1 MRSSGGQEEE
11 EGAWLRLEKL
21 SIVPLQRAKEN
32 TSVEPAANQ
41 RPPTSSTPRPAAY
54 ITVSAGSSTSQWHNT
69 AASARR
75 ARTRL
80 IRAHHGTM
88 ADTKLDSGSDLSVKD
103 LKEKKLVEEK
113 ENGKDAATNGK
124 EKEENGEP
132 EVDDEED
139 EEVDEEDEE
148 DDVEGDEEDEEE
160 DEDETEGGT
169 KRAAEDD
176 DDDDEDDVET
186 KKQKT
191 DDDD

>member
-1 MRSSGGQEEE
+1 
-11 EGAWLRLEKL
+11 
-21 SIVPLQRAKEN
+21 
-32 TSVEPAANQ
+32 
-41 RPPTSSTPRPAAY
+41 
-54 ITVSAGSSTSQWHNT
+54 
-69 AASARR
+69 
-75 ARTRL
+75 
-80 IRAHHGTM
+80 M
-88 ADTKLDSGSDLSVKD
+88 ADTKLDSVSDLSAKE

-124 EKEENGEP
+124 VTVASALFPLGSGVPPGGFLDPLHFLKGFCCVQENEENGEP

-148 DDVEGDEEDEEE
+148 DDGEGDEEDEEE